1 MVGCFFLE
9 GDRKISCGKPVFSAV
24 LSKRTQEFKAILFNR
39 VSTRRIRK
47 LVVLLFVNWSLL
59 SLHNPCSYCKSVSW
73 YFISACLQVCL
84 ILSFA
89 FILRCRMRS
98 FCNVFVY
105 LTVCFGS
112 LLALNHWVVIPSLC
126 RKCLFLI
133 LPMSYQSLILIVQGF
148 VSPKLTYSLQFQVLQ
163 RLSWSMFTKSAV

>member
-1 MVGCFFLE
+1 MGSLYFPLFWVKE
-9 GDRKISCGKPVFSAV
+9 PKNSKPFY
-24 LSKRTQEFKAILFNR
+24 LR
-39 VSTRRIRK
+39 VSTGRIRK
-47 LVVLLFVNWSLL
+47 LVVLLFVNWSFL

-126 RKCLFLI
+126 RKCLFII
-133 LPMSYQSLILIVQGF
+133 LPMSYQSLILIGQCF